1 MSTRKVF
8 EITNFEHQ
16 QYDYRINS
24 THIFLAGGF
33 AGPATLC
40 GIETQQEEIDYYGGY
55 EDYDYQYQPGDY
67 QPIDLQPNDDY
78 QPSDNSTSK
87 RAAENDYDDNNPEK
101 VGEDQSILLTSNCD
115 DPEVAPNIYTGGLVS
130 NKAFMYNGLAWEEL
144 PPMSVRRD
152 TPMCSLIQKEDRVC
166 IFLGITSIECYQN

>member
-1 MSTRKVF
+1 MKRK
-8 EITNFEHQ
+8 
-16 QYDYRINS
+16 
-24 THIFLAGGF
+24 
-33 AGPATLC
+33 
-40 GIETQQEEIDYYGGY
+40 QEES
-55 EDYDYQYQPGDY
+55 DY
-67 QPIDLQPNDDY
+67 QPIDLQPDDDY

-87 RAAENDYDDNNPEK
+87 RAADNDYDDNNPEK

-152 TPMCSLIQKEDRVC
+152 TPMCSLIQKEDKVQGVQDQKFSREIVITKKPC
-166 IFLGITSIECYQN
+166 TFLTPNWQSQNAFEKRTIF